1 MKRTSV
7 WIGVAALAFGCQV
20 ESALTESDPM
30 DPGTHDGGSV
40 TACTEC
46 FDQACAWEALEC
58 ASDPGCAAWLTCA
71 KECAEPDTC
80 FPQCPAPGTSTGNTL
95 RDVLSRCVRDTGC
108 CKIDGEYKEAGPTST
123 DGGDAGAG
131 GSGGG
136 QPPPDGGDGGSAMY
150 ACPEENCESC
160 LLAIK
165 GSSCAGDNPE
175 CTSAIADCAH
185 ENAPN
190 GPRHCWDYLTA
201 RATCASA
208 DQPAAACSSEVPE
221 QSLALTVDALACTAR
236 YCPACVPDSSGD
248 CVTCQLASCP
258 DEMAALM
265 TTADAQELLW
275 CRYQCRASNDPA
287 ACNQTC
293 FADHETGSTIVVD
306 LYACSQS
313 ACKAQCATP

>member
-7 WIGVAALAFGCQV
+7 WIGVLALAFGCQV
-20 ESALTESDPM
+20 ESALSESDPM
-30 DPGTHDGGSV
+30 DPGAKDGGSV

-80 FPQCPAPGTSTGNTL
+80 FAQCPAPGTSTGNTL

-108 CKIDGEYKEAGPTST
+108 CDNNSEYKEAGPTST

-131 GSGGG
+131 GSGGMS
-136 QPPPDGGDGGSAMY
+136 DGGAGGGAMY
-150 ACPEENCESC
+150 ACPEESCESC
-160 LLAIK
+160 LAAIK
-165 GSSCAGDNPE
+165 GNSCAGDRPE
-175 CTSAIADCAH
+175 CANAIADCVH
-185 ENAPN
+185 ENATN
-190 GPRHCWDYLTA
+190 GQQHCWSYLTA
-201 RATCASA
+201 RATCGGQ
-208 DQPAAACSSEVPE
+208 DQPAATCSYEVPE
-221 QSLALTVDALACTAR
+221 PSLGLTVEALACAAA
-236 YCPACVPDSSGD
+236 YCSACFPDSSGD

-258 DEMAALM
+258 DEMTALM

-275 CRYQCRASNDPA
+275 CRYQCRASNDPV

-293 FADHETGSTIVVD
+293 FAQHETGSTIVVD
-306 LYACSQS
+306 LYACTQS
-313 ACKAQCATP
+313 ACKALCATQ